1 MGTAPPSLCNNRVL
15 PSLWNHSSHRPS
27 PCNRSRHQPSAC
39 SRHRR
44 VQMRSRA
51 LLPTACSHR
60 KMIPL
65 FRRDLM
71 KSSINCVNFP
81 AMQRIGILVW
91 RFLSKFMKD
100 LFCLDVQCSPPPFR
114 RVAVIDCGIVGR
126 GYAADNDPDPT

>member
-15 PSLWNHSSHRPS
+15 PSLWNRSSHQPS
-27 PCNRSRHQPSAC
+27 LCNRSRHQPSAC

-51 LLPTACSHR
+51 LLPTACSHW
-60 KMIPL
+60 KTIPP
-65 FRRDLM
+65 FRRDLT

-91 RFLSKFMKD
+91 RFLSKFMED
-100 LFCLDVQCSPPPFR
+100 LFRVDVQCSPPPSR
-114 RVAVIDCGIVGR
+114 QVAIIDGGIVGR
-126 GYAADNDPDPT
+126 GYAADNDANPT